1 MYTLFS
7 VRLAAI
13 LIIIAILIYTFSLI
27 RRKKLSIHL
36 AISWIVV
43 EVMLLV
49 ATSIT
54 TFTTKFISL
63 LGETNFYSLVFLF
76 IIGWIVLLML
86 DTLKRVSDIM
96 GKTVTLTQENGLLR
110 EKIDRLEDKINVLS
124 RDEDTLNI

>member
-7 VRLAAI
+7 IRLAAI
-13 LIIIAILIYTFSLI
+13 LIIISILIYTFSLI

-43 EVMLLV
+43 EIMLLV
-49 ATSIT
+49 ATSVA
-54 TFTTKFISL
+54 TFTTKLISL

-86 DTLKRVSDIM
+86 DTHNQLV
-96 GKTVTLTQENGLLR
+96 Q
-110 EKIDRLEDKINVLS
+110 
-124 RDEDTLNI
+124 

>member
-7 VRLAAI
+7 IRLAAI
-13 LIIIAILIYTFSLI
+13 LIIISILIYTFSLI

-43 EVMLLV
+43 EIMLLV
-49 ATSIT
+49 ATSVA
-54 TFTTKFISL
+54 TFTTKLISL

-96 GKTVTLTQENGLLR
+96 SKTVILTQENGLLR
-110 EKIDRLEDKINVLS
+110 EKIDRLEDKISDLS
-124 RDEDTLNI
+124 KV

>member
-7 VRLAAI
+7 IRLVAI
-13 LIIIAILIYTFSLI
+13 LIIIAILIYTLNLI
-27 RRKKLSIHL
+27 RSKKLSIHL

-43 EVMLLV
+43 ELMLLV

-54 TFTTKFISL
+54 AFTNKLVAL

-110 EKIDRLEDKINVLS
+110 EKIDRLEDKINALAK
-124 RDEDTLNI
+124 D

>member
-7 VRLAAI
+7 IRLAAI
-13 LIIIAILIYTFSLI
+13 LIIIAILIYTLSLI

-43 EVMLLV
+43 EVMLLI

-54 TFTTKFISL
+54 TFTTKLISL
-63 LGETNFYSLVFLF
+63 LGETNFYSFVFLF
-76 IIGWIVLLML
+76 IISWIVLLML

-96 GKTVTLTQENGLLR
+96 GKTVILIQENGLLR
-110 EKIDRLEDKINVLS
+110 EKIDRLEDKINTLS
-124 RDEDTLNI
+124 EE

>member
-7 VRLAAI
+7 IRLVAI
-13 LIIIAILIYTFSLI
+13 LIIIAILFYTLNLI
-27 RRKKLSIHL
+27 RSKKLSIHL

-43 EVMLLV
+43 ELMLLV

-54 TFTTKFISL
+54 AFTNKLVSL

-110 EKIDRLEDKINVLS
+110 EKIDRLEDKINALAK
-124 RDEDTLNI
+124 D